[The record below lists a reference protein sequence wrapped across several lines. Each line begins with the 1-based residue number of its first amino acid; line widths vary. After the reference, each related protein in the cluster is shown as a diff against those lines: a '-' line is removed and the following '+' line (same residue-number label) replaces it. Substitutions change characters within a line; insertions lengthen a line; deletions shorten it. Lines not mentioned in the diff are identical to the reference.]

1 MKDAIDDK
9 VIIINQQD
17 SLIKTA
23 AKMTLE
29 DQISKSKDANG
40 ILDFKSFLN
49 IVDGTSVA
57 KDLNELFGRKDTF
70 NNSFI
75 DVSTL
80 CNEND
85 HAVDLVTVKQVY
97 DLLLNNQ
104 KYSSAKNAM
113 MTGSFLLVNELEMWV
128 KRLPKSMTEWK
139 DPYELRGFFILLL
152 NPLIKDPDYTAFAS
166 HLFIATSNLPDC
178 AKFILRKW
186 LHKLPCDVFDSL
198 VHSIQQYITCSVY
211 KESSIE
217 PFISSATI
225 ILNDLFIVFQDR
237 FNVVVDSSNDGN
249 NNALT
254 MMEVDKK
261 ESSSS
266 GNGNSNNSDNSSHS
280 KSEVRL
286 PTKLTFND
294 FENDAINEEI
304 DLKEDFRTW
313 YLSRRE
319 NTQRNRAPSDF
330 GDRKMRFSFCLYPFI
345 LDAAAK
351 ANILRYEAS
360 VEQQKNQ
367 RQSFMEHMMP
377 NGLGQF
383 TVRADVMYLVL
394 KVRRDH
400 IVEDTLTKVDSKPNS
415 DLKKPLK
422 IIFEG
427 EEGVD
432 EGGVKK
438 EFFQVMLRNLL
449 DPNYGMFLYNEK
461 SRQLWFNCDT
471 FENPVKYHLF
481 GTLLGLAIYNQVIL
495 DIHFPL
501 VLFKRLVEGNKYTP
515 TLEDLKE
522 IDVDIYKSLEMILTC
537 DDASLVG
544 STFEISR
551 KSMFGEIINTELKP
565 GGADIDVSNENREE
579 FVQLYVKHLLVDSVL
594 KQYDAFRRGFQRVC
608 DSKPFTFFR
617 ADELELLICGSPN
630 LDFYDLEEGTLY
642 EGFETSSQVVL
653 DFWDIVHNEMTE
665 KERRLLLTFATGS
678 DRAPIKGLGEL
689 KFVIARAGPNSD
701 QLPTSHTC
709 FNHLLLPEYD
719 SRTKLKKNLMLAITQ
734 SEGFGLM

>member
-1 MKDAIDDK
+1 M
-9 VIIINQQD
+9 
-17 SLIKTA
+17 
-23 AKMTLE
+23 
-29 DQISKSKDANG
+29 
-40 ILDFKSFLN
+40 
-49 IVDGTSVA
+49 
-57 KDLNELFGRKDTF
+57 
-70 NNSFI
+70 
-75 DVSTL
+75 
-80 CNEND
+80 
-85 HAVDLVTVKQVY
+85 
-97 DLLLNNQ
+97 
-104 KYSSAKNAM
+104 
-113 MTGSFLLVNELEMWV
+113 
-128 KRLPKSMTEWK
+128 
-139 DPYELRGFFILLL
+139 
-152 NPLIKDPDYTAFAS
+152 
-166 HLFIATSNLPDC
+166 
-178 AKFILRKW
+178 
-186 LHKLPCDVFDSL
+186 
-198 VHSIQQYITCSVY
+198 
-211 KESSIE
+211 
-217 PFISSATI
+217 
-225 ILNDLFIVFQDR
+225 
-237 FNVVVDSSNDGN
+237 
-249 NNALT
+249 
-254 MMEVDKK
+254 
-261 ESSSS
+261 
-266 GNGNSNNSDNSSHS
+266 
-280 KSEVRL
+280 
-286 PTKLTFND
+286 
-294 FENDAINEEI
+294 
-304 DLKEDFRTW
+304 
-313 YLSRRE
+313 
-319 NTQRNRAPSDF
+319 
-330 GDRKMRFSFCLYPFI
+330 
-345 LDAAAK
+345 
-351 ANILRYEAS
+351 
-360 VEQQKNQ
+360 
-367 RQSFMEHMMP
+367 
-377 NGLGQF
+377 
-383 TVRADVMYLVL
+383 
-394 KVRRDH
+394 
-400 IVEDTLTKVDSKPNS
+400 
-415 DLKKPLK
+415 KKPLK

-501 VLFKRLVEGNKYTP
+501 VVFKRLVEGNKYTP

>member
-1 MKDAIDDK
+1 
-9 VIIINQQD
+9 
-17 SLIKTA
+17 
-23 AKMTLE
+23 
-29 DQISKSKDANG
+29 
-40 ILDFKSFLN
+40 
-49 IVDGTSVA
+49 
-57 KDLNELFGRKDTF
+57 
-70 NNSFI
+70 
-75 DVSTL
+75 
-80 CNEND
+80 
-85 HAVDLVTVKQVY
+85 
-97 DLLLNNQ
+97 
-104 KYSSAKNAM
+104 
-113 MTGSFLLVNELEMWV
+113 
-128 KRLPKSMTEWK
+128 
-139 DPYELRGFFILLL
+139 
-152 NPLIKDPDYTAFAS
+152 
-166 HLFIATSNLPDC
+166 
-178 AKFILRKW
+178 
-186 LHKLPCDVFDSL
+186 
-198 VHSIQQYITCSVY
+198 
-211 KESSIE
+211 
-217 PFISSATI
+217 
-225 ILNDLFIVFQDR
+225 
-237 FNVVVDSSNDGN
+237 
-249 NNALT
+249 
-254 MMEVDKK
+254 MMEVDK
-261 ESSSS
+261 ESSNS

-319 NTQRNRAPSDF
+319 NMQRNRAPSDF

-515 TLEDLKE
+515 TLERFKE
-522 IDVDIYKSLEMILTC
+522 IDVDIYK
-537 DDASLVG
+537 VW
-544 STFEISR
+544 R
-551 KSMFGEIINTELKP
+551 
-565 GGADIDVSNENREE
+565 
-579 FVQLYVKHLLVDSVL
+579 
-594 KQYDAFRRGFQRVC
+594 
-608 DSKPFTFFR
+608 
-617 ADELELLICGSPN
+617 
-630 LDFYDLEEGTLY
+630 
-642 EGFETSSQVVL
+642 
-653 DFWDIVHNEMTE
+653 
-665 KERRLLLTFATGS
+665 
-678 DRAPIKGLGEL
+678 
-689 KFVIARAGPNSD
+689 
-701 QLPTSHTC
+701 
-709 FNHLLLPEYD
+709 
-719 SRTKLKKNLMLAITQ
+719 
-734 SEGFGLM
+734 